1 MTCEAV
7 RTAMLADDEAEWPSD
22 VLAHLAGCDGCTAV
36 ALESSLRR
44 APAIAIPPAFAAD
57 VARRARLEAPPETPH
72 VRGVTVAVGAAGA
85 LVGIVV
91 AWLGLSGSSS
101 GVVPAAVLLLSCGE
115 AIVLA
120 AWTLRADVTCATH
133 ARWRR

>member
-1 MTCEAV
+1 MECEAV
-7 RTAMLADDEAEWPSD
+7 RTAMLAGGEAEWPSG

-44 APAIAIPPAFAAD
+44 VPAIAIPPAFAAD
-57 VARRARLEAPPETPH
+57 VARRARLDASPETPH
-72 VRGVTVAVGAAGA
+72 VRGVTAGVGAAGV
-85 LVGIVV
+85 LIGIVV

-101 GVVPAAVLLLSCGE
+101 GVVPATVLLLSCAE

-120 AWTLRADVTCATH
+120 AWTLRADVTH

>member
-1 MTCEAV
+1 MGGLERISAAH
-7 RTAMLADDEAEWPSD
+7 RPPLG

-57 VARRARLEAPPETPH
+57 VARRARLETPLKRLTCAASRWMS
-72 VRGVTVAVGAAGA
+72 VSAGV

-101 GVVPAAVLLLSCGE
+101 GVVSAAVLLFSCGE

-120 AWTLRADVTCATH
+120 AWTLAPTSPTRAGDVERVTGMD
-133 ARWRR
+133 R

>member
-1 MTCEAV
+1 
-7 RTAMLADDEAEWPSD
+7 
-22 VLAHLAGCDGCTAV
+22 
-36 ALESSLRR
+36 
-44 APAIAIPPAFAAD
+44 
-57 VARRARLEAPPETPH
+57 VARRARLETPLETPH
-72 VRGVTVAVGAAGA
+72 VRGVTVGVGSAGV

-101 GVVPAAVLLLSCGE
+101 GVVPAAVLLFSCGE

-120 AWTLRADVTCATH
+120 AWTLRAHVTHATH

>member
-1 MTCEAV
+1 MRCEAV
-7 RTAMLADDEAEWPSD
+7 RTAMLADDEAEWLPD

-72 VRGVTVAVGAAGA
+72 VRGVTVGVGAAGV

-91 AWLGLSGSSS
+91 AWLTVSGSSS
-101 GVVPAAVLLLSCGE
+101 GVVPGAVLLLSCGE
-115 AIVLA
+115 AILLA
-120 AWTLRADVTCATH
+120 AWTLRADVTH